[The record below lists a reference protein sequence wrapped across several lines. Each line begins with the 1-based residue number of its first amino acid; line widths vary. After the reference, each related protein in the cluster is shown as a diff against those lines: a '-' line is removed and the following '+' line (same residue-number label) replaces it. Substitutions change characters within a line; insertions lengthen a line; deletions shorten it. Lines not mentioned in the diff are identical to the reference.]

1 MEFATIANN
10 SVNNQKQKKHIF
22 NITSKL
28 GLLIHC
34 VFTLLFLYLDQNS
47 LVLLNI
53 ASIFIW
59 LSTFKCNQN
68 HRYDLSAIIMSL
80 AVLIHAVVATTMLG
94 AGTGFQY
101 YLWPVTLLILVVP
114 ALPISF
120 STAIALINIIA
131 FALLSV
137 FCTTTLTSL
146 KVSYLFLSLLNLAMA
161 SIPFIIIAAVARYLY
176 ENQYLA
182 ISRLAE
188 KDDLTQLFSR
198 RFGLRM
204 MQYYIDQLSQ
214 HNQPFCIAL
223 ADVDNFKQIND
234 TLGHSTGDEVLVS
247 IANYLSS
254 TLRETDICSRWGGEE
269 FLFILPNSDLA
280 LIEKRIEDMCLNMP
294 KQVVISNWGTPIS
307 CSFGLIQV
315 NQHEDLKTAFKRAD
329 KLLYKAK
336 NNGRCQVVSDHSKV
350 LSKQNLLN
358 TRTF

>member
-1 MEFATIANN
+1 MEFATIANS

-28 GLLIHC
+28 GTLTHC
-34 VFTLLFLYLDQNS
+34 VFTLLFLYLDQSN

-68 HRYDLSAIIMSL
+68 HRHDLSAIIISL
-80 AVLIHAVVATTMLG
+80 EVLIHAVIATSILG
-94 AGTGFQY
+94 AESGFQY
-101 YLWPVTLLILVVP
+101 YLWPLVLLVLAVP
-114 ALPISF
+114 ALSIKLS
-120 STAIALINIIA
+120 AVIALISMIV
-131 FALLSV
+131 FGLLSV
-137 FCTTTLTSL
+137 FCTTTLIPL
-146 KVSYLFLSLLNLAMA
+146 KVSYSFLSLLNLAMA
-161 SIPFIIIAAVARYLY
+161 SVPFIIIAAVARYLY

-204 MQYYIDQLSQ
+204 MQYYIDQLNQ

-234 TLGHSTGDEVLVS
+234 SLGHSTGDDVLVS

-269 FLFILPNSDLA
+269 FLFILPNSDIA
-280 LIEKRIEDMCLNMP
+280 LIEKRIEDMCFNMP
-294 KQVVISNWGTPIS
+294 KQVVISNWDTPIS

-315 NQHEDLKTAFKRAD
+315 NQYEDLKTAFKRVD

-336 NNGRCQVVSDHSKV
+336 NNGRCQVVSDHSKL
-350 LSKQNLLN
+350 LSKQNFLN